1 MRKQVRNGGFYGN
14 NDSFFSLAET
24 LWARFRAPAG
34 PALPSVRSW
43 FDFGLLDVNLLKALF
58 PTRWDR

>member
-1 MRKQVRNGGFYGN
+1 MRNGRFYGN

-24 LWARFRAPAG
+24 VFRAAAG
-34 PALPSVRSW
+34 PELPGVRSW